1 MLQAISQSHQAHEVN
16 YKLVK
21 SAGVC
26 WHNLYALFT
35 SVTEVCYCNIQ
46 GVDFLIIILA
56 QMHMG
61 SQFASTRNSLVLLGP
76 WYSSKIESD
85 SAGFTMPQ
93 LQKEQWHS

>member
-1 MLQAISQSHQAHEVN
+1 MLQAISQSQQVHEVN
-16 YKLVK
+16 YKRVK
-21 SAGVC
+21 SVGVC

-61 SQFASTRNSLVLLGP
+61 SVQFASTRN
-76 WYSSKIESD
+76 
-85 SAGFTMPQ
+85 
-93 LQKEQWHS
+93 